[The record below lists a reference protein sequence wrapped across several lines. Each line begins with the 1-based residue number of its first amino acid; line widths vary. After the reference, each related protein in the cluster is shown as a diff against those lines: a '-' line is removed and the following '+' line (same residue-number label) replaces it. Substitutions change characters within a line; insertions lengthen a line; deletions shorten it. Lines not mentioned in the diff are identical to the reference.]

1 MRIGSQNAEMIQRSS
16 ATTTATPTITSAEM
30 TVKDSKDVVIQKVQA
45 KKQAESVKAHE
56 DGKEAIS
63 KEQLEKAVTTMNDF
77 LEVQHKASKF
87 VFHEGLDKYYVK
99 LVDSKTEEVIKEI
112 PPERLLD
119 AFYEMQKLTGMIV
132 DEKI

>member
-1 MRIGSQNAEMIQRSS
+1 MRIGSTNAEIVNRS
-16 ATTTATPTITSAEM
+16 TVTTSAAPKVSSSEATM
-30 TVKDSKDVVIQKVQA
+30 KETQDSKIQQVQA
-45 KKQAESVKAHE
+45 QVRVETAKAHGE
-56 DGKEAIS
+56 SKEAIS
-63 KEQLEKAVTTMNDF
+63 KEQLEKAVKTMNDF

-99 LVDSKTEEVIKEI
+99 LVDIETEEVIKEI

>member
-1 MRIGSQNAEMIQRSS
+1 MRIGSSNAEIVNRSTVSTS
-16 ATTTATPTITSAEM
+16 ATARASSSEVTM
-30 TVKDSKDVVIQKVQA
+30 KDVQDVKIQQAQVQTRMETA
-45 KKQAESVKAHE
+45 KAQDES
-56 DGKEAIS
+56 KEAIS
-63 KEQLEKAVTTMNDF
+63 KEQLEKAVNTMNDF

-99 LVDSKTEEVIKEI
+99 LVDSETEEVIKEI

>member
-1 MRIGSQNAEMIQRSS
+1 MRISSTNVEMTNRSITEASDVPNRSS
-16 ATTTATPTITSAEM
+16 NEVVTKGIKEVKIQNVQTPNKLETIKNQE
-30 TVKDSKDVVIQKVQA
+30 
-45 KKQAESVKAHE
+45 EN
-56 DGKEAIS
+56 KETIS
-63 KEQLEKAVTTMNDF
+63 KEHLEKAVNTMNDF
-77 LEVQHKASKF
+77 LEMQHKASKF

-99 LVDSKTEEVIKEI
+99 LVDSQTEEVIKEI

>member
-1 MRIGSQNAEMIQRSS
+1 MRIGSTNGEVVKSS
-16 ATTTATPTITSAEM
+16 TVSTSAA
-30 TVKDSKDVVIQKVQA
+30 QKVSSSEATMKEIQNSKVQQVQTQTRVDNA
-45 KKQAESVKAHE
+45 KAHE
-56 DGKEAIS
+56 ESKEAIS
-63 KEQLEKAVTTMNDF
+63 KEQLEKAVNTMNDF

-99 LVDSKTEEVIKEI
+99 LVDSETEEVIKEI

-119 AFYEMQKLTGMIV
+119 AFYEMQKLVGMIV